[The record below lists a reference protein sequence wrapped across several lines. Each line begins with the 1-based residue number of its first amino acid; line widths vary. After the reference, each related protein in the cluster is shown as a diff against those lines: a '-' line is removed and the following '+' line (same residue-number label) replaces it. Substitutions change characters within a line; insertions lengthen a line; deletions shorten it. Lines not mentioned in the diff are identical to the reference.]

1 MTSLRIDLL
10 AFSASGR
17 RHIRAAWLGAVGVAK
32 SVLASLFLIGALTST
47 PQMSVQAASQTIIE
61 DGADGMTRAVNRMV
75 GGIITYARWPGT
87 PQNSRTIC
95 LVGTPQLTERV
106 APSVPGNDPAIAV
119 RRMTAAAVTGGGDCD
134 ILFLGRMPVADR
146 QRLIGWVRG
155 RAVLTISDDDPA
167 CLYGAM
173 FCLANKPA
181 GLSFSVNLDAIGRGP
196 LRVDPRVLK
205 IGQADGGAP

>member
-1 MTSLRIDLL
+1 MTSLLIDFA
-10 AFSASGR
+10 AFSTSGR
-17 RHIRAAWLGAVGVAK
+17 RRIRAAWLGALGVAK
-32 SVLASLFLIGALTST
+32 RVLASLFLIGAITST
-47 PQMSVQAASQTIIE
+47 PQMSVQAASQTVIE
-61 DGADGMTRAVNRMV
+61 DGVDGMTRAVNRMV

-87 PQNSRTIC
+87 PQSSRTIC
-95 LVGTPQLTERV
+95 LVGTLRLTERI
-106 APSVPGNDPAIAV
+106 APSLPGSGPVIAV
-119 RRMTAAAVTGGGDCD
+119 RRMTAAAVADGGDCD

-155 RAVLTISDDDPA
+155 RPVLTISDDDPG

-205 IGQADGGAP
+205 IGQADEGSP